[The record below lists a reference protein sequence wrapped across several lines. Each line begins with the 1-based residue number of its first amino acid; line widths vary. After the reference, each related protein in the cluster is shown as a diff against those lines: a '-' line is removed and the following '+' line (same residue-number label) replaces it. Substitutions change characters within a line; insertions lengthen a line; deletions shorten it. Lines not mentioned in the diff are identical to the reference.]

1 MKNFHILCG
10 IIISSLL
17 SYVTCFDDSIHE
29 AGLTCGSYQ
38 YPHDGNNTNNHKMK
52 QNLMVVMDAVSFQVK
67 EHGWGAQTLVG
78 NWHPMYALAQCQ
90 RDLDPTQCNICFTQA
105 RQLLSRCIPKVS
117 GRIYL
122 DGCFLRYD
130 NYTFFNESVDLTR
143 DTKICGST
151 EKGET
156 VAAKHVETVILNVTK
171 GAGEHK
177 FSVDGEGG
185 VFAMAQ
191 CWETLDKK
199 SCQNCLRE
207 AEKKVQECVPS
218 NEGRSLYT
226 GCFLRYSTRKFYNNV
241 YVQND
246 TWVDIPPPRG
256 SIYHFTSKLEHLL
269 YCFFFMDAYFFF
281 LPMFFVDDQGHHNLW
296 IIIACVVS
304 AIVIILLII
313 PVCMSRKKISSQE
326 KSK

>member
-10 IIISSLL
+10 IVISSLL
-17 SYVTCFDDSIHE
+17 SYVTCFDGAIHE
-29 AGLTCGSYQ
+29 AGLTCGTYQ
-38 YPHDGNNTNNHKMK
+38 YPHDGNNTNNHKLK

-67 EHGWGAQTLVG
+67 QQGWGAQTLVG
-78 NWHPMYALAQCQ
+78 NWHPMYALGQCQ

-130 NYTFFNESVDLTR
+130 NYTFFDESVDLSR
-143 DTKICGST
+143 DTKICGSM

-156 VAAKHVETVILNVTK
+156 VDAKHVETVILKVTK

-191 CWETLDKK
+191 CWETLDKL
-199 SCQNCLRE
+199 SCQKCLIA
-207 AEKKVQECVPS
+207 AEKKMQECVPS
-218 NEGRSLYT
+218 NEGRSLFT
-226 GCFLRYSTRKFYNNV
+226 GCFMRYSTRKFYNNV

-246 TWVDIPPPRG
+246 TWVEIPLPRG
-256 SIYHFTSKLEHLL
+256 SIYHLNSKLEDIL
-269 YCFFFMDAYFFF
+269 YTLIVFFFF
-281 LPMFFVDDQGHHNLW
+281 LW
-296 IIIACVVS
+296 
-304 AIVIILLII
+304 LLIFFF
-313 PVCMSRKKISSQE
+313 PCSL
-326 KSK
+326 